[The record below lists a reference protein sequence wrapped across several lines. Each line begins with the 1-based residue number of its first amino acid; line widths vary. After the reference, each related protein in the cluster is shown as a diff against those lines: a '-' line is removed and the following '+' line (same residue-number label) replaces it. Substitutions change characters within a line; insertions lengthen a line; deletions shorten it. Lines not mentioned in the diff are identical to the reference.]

1 MNPQTILGIV
11 FMLLALLSYS
21 ISIWGARK
29 NKGPKL
35 LHVVLAW
42 VGLACDTTGTLFMAA
57 VAGGLSWSL
66 HGITGYIAIFM
77 MVVNAIWVTVAF
89 VKKQESITKSYLI
102 VSVIIWFVWLISL
115 FTGMALAMG

>member
-1 MNPQTILGIV
+1 MKPQTILGIV

-42 VGLACDTTGTLFMAA
+42 LGLAFDTTGTLFMAA
-57 VAGGLSWSL
+57 VAGGCP
-66 HGITGYIAIFM
+66 GAFM
-77 MVVNAIWVTVAF
+77 G
-89 VKKQESITKSYLI
+89 LL
-102 VSVIIWFVWLISL
+102 VISQFS
-115 FTGMALAMG
+115 

>member
-1 MNPQTILGIV
+1 MNPQTIFGIV

-42 VGLACDTTGTLFMAA
+42 LGLAFDTTGTLFMAA

-77 MVVNAIWVTVAF
+77 MVVNAIWATIAYA
-89 VKKQESITKSYLI
+89 KKQESITKSYL
-102 VSVIIWFVWLISL
+102 VASVIIYFVWLVSL
-115 FTGMALAMG
+115 FTGMGLAMG